1 MRDEENVSPKFYT
14 VILHCSLRR
23 TELLTE
29 MHEKLSE
36 AVKLYDKHLT
46 AQLSHPQWRAAPSVQ
61 PSYTPQYQQPASQ
74 YGQWS
79 IPPQATPASPPMQN
93 GQLSYY
99 TPERQPVMTND
110 TPVHV
115 QPISQPGPSTPD
127 YNGYAQPYN
136 VASPPPVTIPQY
148 TGYQVETPQSTPI
161 PVQSPP
167 PAAQVQQYQVPI
179 PRPPTLAPAAQP
191 STALLPQ
198 TSLARHNTVSSLA
211 HPPQNKGLYRANTMS
226 HAPQQLHQLQHT
238 SVPQQL
244 PNFPVAPTAAPQGYQ
259 AYSTPAPP
267 IEERE
272 ALLIDL

>member
-1 MRDEENVSPKFYT
+1 
-14 VILHCSLRR
+14 
-23 TELLTE
+23 

-46 AQLSHPQWRAAPSVQ
+46 AQLSHPQWRAAPSTQ
-61 PSYTPQYQQPASQ
+61 QSYAPQYQQPASQ

-79 IPPQATPASPPMQN
+79 ITPQATPTSPSMQN
-93 GQLSYY
+93 GQSSYY
-99 TPERQPVMTND
+99 SSERQPVMTNG

-115 QPISQPGPSTPD
+115 QPVSQPGPATPD

-148 TGYQVETPQSTPI
+148 TGYQVETPQ

-167 PAAQVQQYQVPI
+167 PPPAQVQQYQVPV
-179 PRPPTLAPAAQP
+179 PLPPTFSPTPQP
-191 STALLPQ
+191 SAVPQ
-198 TSLARHNTVSSLA
+198 TALARHNTVSSPA
-211 HPPQNKGLYRANTMS
+211 YAPPQSKGLYRANTMS

-244 PNFPVAPTAAPQGYQ
+244 PNFPTAPTTVPQGYQ
-259 AYSTPAPP
+259 AYSAPAPP
-267 IEERE
+267 IEQERE